1 MDLYTAIVVITM
13 ALLVVNIV
21 DVYTD
26 RLADKTATIR
36 FITVCVIIGLAQM
49 GEWIGVKTNGAEPAL
64 IGPHWFAKTVEFC
77 MAPVMC
83 VMAAHTY
90 GKVRKPAAA
99 IGAIVVNALFM
110 IVSNQYGWVFYIDEM
125 NVYHRGRLYWVHVA
139 VFIVSILYCFICVMM
154 DEMKYQARPEAVLLA
169 IMLFLSMGIYIQMI
183 FPDLRVDYL
192 CVAVGNALLYNHRC
206 RRFSRLDGLT
216 MLLNRT
222 QYEKDL
228 ERIKPPAVIINMDVD
243 DFKQINDTSGHAAG
257 DYYLRQ
263 IAEVIRTVYGRHGDC
278 YRYGG
283 DEFSLILTKNLHQ
296 MEKLNGMFEAAL
308 GQLREQDPKM
318 PTVSL
323 GYALYEGG
331 IEALY
336 ATIEKADAMMYRNK
350 KVNDRAEIVETAA
363 EI

>member
-21 DVYTD
+21 DVCTN
-26 RLADKTATIR
+26 RLAGRTTTIR
-36 FITVCVIIGLAQM
+36 CIMVCLAIGLALL
-49 GEWIGVKTNGAEPAL
+49 GEWIGVKTNGAEAEL
-64 IGPHWFAKTVEFC
+64 IELHRFAKTMEFC
-77 MAPVMC
+77 MAPVMG
-83 VMAAHTY
+83 VMAAHSY
-90 GKVRKPAAA
+90 SRARKPAVA
-99 IGAIVVNALFM
+99 IGVIIINALFLT
-110 IVSNQYGWVFYIDEM
+110 VSNRYGWVFRIDEA
-125 NVYHRGRLYWVHVA
+125 NIYHREKLYWVHVA
-139 VFIVSILYCFICVMM
+139 VFVVSILYCFICVMM
-154 DEMKYQARPEAVLLA
+154 DEMKYQMRPEAALLA

-192 CVAVGNALLYNHRC
+192 CIAVGNALLYNHRC
-206 RRFSRLDGLT
+206 RRFSCLDGLT

-228 ERIKPPAVIINMDVD
+228 ERIKPPAVIINIDVD

-308 GQLREQDPKM
+308 GQLREQDPQM
-318 PTVSL
+318 PMVSL

-350 KVNDRAEIVETAA
+350 KVNGRAEIVENAA
-363 EI
+363 EF

>member
-1 MDLYTAIVVITM
+1 
-13 ALLVVNIV
+13 
-21 DVYTD
+21 
-26 RLADKTATIR
+26 
-36 FITVCVIIGLAQM
+36 
-49 GEWIGVKTNGAEPAL
+49 
-64 IGPHWFAKTVEFC
+64 
-77 MAPVMC
+77 
-83 VMAAHTY
+83 
-90 GKVRKPAAA
+90 
-99 IGAIVVNALFM
+99 
-110 IVSNQYGWVFYIDEM
+110 M

-154 DEMKYQARPEAVLLA
+154 DEMKYQMRPEAALLA

-308 GQLREQDPKM
+308 GQPRSAFVCKFELLFKVCNAAAQSRLRSFVHHYRVLLRFIARRTTRAASPCIKCNY
-318 PTVSL
+318 SL
-323 GYALYEGG
+323 PSKWPD
-331 IEALY
+331 
-336 ATIEKADAMMYRNK
+336 TKAQ
-350 KVNDRAEIVETAA
+350 EFQCFAA
-363 EI
+363 

>member
-154 DEMKYQARPEAVLLA
+154 DEMKYQMRPEAALLA
-169 IMLFLSMGIYIQMI
+169 
-183 FPDLRVDYL
+183 
-192 CVAVGNALLYNHRC
+192 
-206 RRFSRLDGLT
+206 

-318 PTVSL
+318 PMVSL

-350 KVNDRAEIVETAA
+350 KVNDRAEIVEIAA

>member
-21 DVYTD
+21 DVCTD

-49 GEWIGVKTNGAEPAL
+49 GEWIGVKTNGAELAL

-90 GKVRKPAAA
+90 SKARKPAAA

-154 DEMKYQARPEAVLLA
+154 DEMKYQARPEAALLA

-228 ERIKPPAVIINMDVD
+228 ERIKPPA
-243 DFKQINDTSGHAAG
+243 
-257 DYYLRQ
+257 
-263 IAEVIRTVYGRHGDC
+263 
-278 YRYGG
+278 
-283 DEFSLILTKNLHQ
+283 SLSIWMSMTLS
-296 MEKLNGMFEAAL
+296 
-308 GQLREQDPKM
+308 R
-318 PTVSL
+318 
-323 GYALYEGG
+323 
-331 IEALY
+331 
-336 ATIEKADAMMYRNK
+336 
-350 KVNDRAEIVETAA
+350 
-363 EI
+363 

>member
-77 MAPVMC
+77 MAPVKC

-139 VFIVSILYCFICVMM
+139 VFIVSILYCFICVML
-154 DEMKYQARPEAVLLA
+154 DEMKCQMRPEAALLA

-243 DFKQINDTSGHAAG
+243 DFKQINDTRGHAAG

-308 GQLREQDPKM
+308 GRLREQDPKM
-318 PTVSL
+318 PMVSL

-350 KVNDRAEIVETAA
+350 KVNDRAEIVENAA
-363 EI
+363 EF